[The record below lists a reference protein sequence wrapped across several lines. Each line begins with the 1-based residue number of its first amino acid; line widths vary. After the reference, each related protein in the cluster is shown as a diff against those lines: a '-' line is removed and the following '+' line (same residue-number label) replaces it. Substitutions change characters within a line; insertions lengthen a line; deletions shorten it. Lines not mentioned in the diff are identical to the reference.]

1 MDKKVGDK
9 KLSTWAKGSTFTY
22 SGSVQEGV
30 QIFYGTKPFRQE
42 ISKEQFSKM
51 LQHFNGTTVDIGTS
65 RTDRSPES
73 LGYWL
78 GKYICERA
86 IASYVGAILVDE
98 GFARRRKNLI
108 EFI

>member
-1 MDKKVGDK
+1 MAKKAGDK
-9 KLSTWAKGSTFTY
+9 KLLTWAEGSTFTY

-30 QIFYGTKPFRQE
+30 QIFYGEKSACQK

-51 LQHFNGTTVDIGTS
+51 LQYFKERTVDIGTS
-65 RTDRSPES
+65 RTNRSPES
-73 LGYWL
+73 LRYWL
-78 GKYICERA
+78 EKNVCKQA

-98 GFARRRKNLI
+98 GFARRRKSLI